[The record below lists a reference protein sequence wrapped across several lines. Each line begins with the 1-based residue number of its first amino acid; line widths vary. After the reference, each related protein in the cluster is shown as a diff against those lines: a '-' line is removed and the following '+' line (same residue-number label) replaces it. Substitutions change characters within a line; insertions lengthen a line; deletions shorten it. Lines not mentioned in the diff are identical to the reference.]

1 MRRVDRSSASLNYG
15 PSDDNILYRAIFL
28 PPIANDLSRERLG
41 TVKCIS
47 LIFFMSL
54 SLAPLAPPRACR
66 NRELETFSPFAGET
80 RRIAKPGVG
89 ELMEGLKERW
99 DSFRHFVE
107 TTTDNHNVPAVSSSS
122 RGGCSLPRLDRL
134 YANYVKENTKGENA
148 SI

>member
-1 MRRVDRSSASLNYG
+1 MIYRENDWELLNASRLF
-15 PSDDNILYRAIFL
+15 FL
-28 PPIANDLSRERLG
+28 
-41 TVKCIS
+41 C
-47 LIFFMSL
+47 L
-54 SLAPLAPPRACR
+54 SLLRPLHPLALAEIARV
-66 NRELETFSPFAGET
+66 ELETFSPFAGET

-134 YANYVKENTKGENA
+134 YANYVKKNTKGENA